1 MPTPILSKNEL
12 NEIVLSEIRKREGCE
27 GVNAVVI
34 LETRD
39 PRSAGNWVIS
49 IVVADN
55 GDPAAVQR
63 ATTEVQR
70 HLQAR
75 YQLET
80 SVGTAVSG
88 D

>member
-1 MPTPILSKNEL
+1 MPAPMLSKNEL

-39 PRSAGNWVIS
+39 PRSAANWVIS
-49 IVVADN
+49 IVVAEN
-55 GDPAAVQR
+55 GDPAAVQQ
-63 ATTEVQR
+63 ATAYVQR

-75 YQLET
+75 YRLEP
-80 SVGTAVSG
+80 SVRTAVSG